1 MHKSSYPASHISE
14 NCLLSLH
21 PDGVQ
26 RSDVVS
32 TLCGVTQE
40 ANHVVQTRALSVI
53 LVANRGDS
61 PSTVAVTGKTPTGI
75 GSSKA
80 MKAVLAQ
87 KMRSDEMYVRT
98 YIRVH
103 VLCTVIPAYVQC
115 TIMCLNGLQAPSSTS
130 TQTGLPK
137 VMMQSRTCIVCTV
150 DEAQCGRLLY
160 YTCKGY
166 SDQLDC
172 SIHVR

>member
-1 MHKSSYPASHISE
+1 MVSYTGHVGQHAAQYTQHCSLGKNILSITHSYHFIKMVDTVVLQRVHKSSYPASHIGE

-21 PDGVQ
+21 PDGIQ
-26 RSDVVS
+26 RSGMVS
-32 TLCGVTQE
+32 TLWGVTQE

-87 KMRSDEMYVRT
+87 KMRSDEMYVRK
-98 YIRVH
+98 YISVH
-103 VLCTVIPAYVQC
+103 VLRTV
-115 TIMCLNGLQAPSSTS
+115 
-130 TQTGLPK
+130 
-137 VMMQSRTCIVCTV
+137 
-150 DEAQCGRLLY
+150 
-160 YTCKGY
+160 YTRPCAV
-166 SDQLDC
+166 
-172 SIHVR
+172 HNNVP